1 MVTASGLRFAATLAV
16 FGFLGFFEVGISR
29 QSPHPGS
36 GRIDVRH
43 GSGQR
48 PQGQA
53 SVDDEHEREKP
64 SVGSGMTINEVARA
78 SRYSAIKNGQGYGER
93 FFQFRPGLVIRFPIS
108 SL

>member
-1 MVTASGLRFAATLAV
+1 L
-16 FGFLGFFEVGISR
+16 GFLGFFEVGISR

-53 SVDDEHEREKP
+53 SVDDEHEKEKP
-64 SVGSGMTINEVARA
+64 SVGSGRSVRRLSSRSPILIRTAFRA
-78 SRYSAIKNGQGYGER
+78 AYGR
-93 FFQFRPGLVIRFPIS
+93 RIADRAGMALVSWEFTRWG
-108 SL
+108 